1 MTANRADS
9 AIATLRWILA
19 LVLLAESVRFAFSAS
34 AAAAFAK
41 TGLPEVVHVG
51 LAWAE
56 MIAAVIFLIP
66 RTLVLGGRTLLAVL
80 AFAII
85 LHLLHGWYDVGALVV
100 YAAATRAVIA
110 WQGPSQRLGTN
121 VPGDNS

>member
-1 MTANRADS
+1 MM
-9 AIATLRWILA
+9 TLRWILG
-19 LVLLAESVRFAFSAS
+19 LVLLAESARFAFSAS

-41 TGLPEVVHVG
+41 TGLPEVVHAG

-66 RTLVLGGRTLLAVL
+66 RTLVLGGRMLLAVL

-85 LHLLHGWYDVGALVV
+85 VHLLHGWYDVGALLV
-100 YAAATRAVIA
+100 YGAATWAVIA
-110 WQGPSQRLGTN
+110 WQAPNQQASHDR
-121 VPGDNS
+121 

>member
-9 AIATLRWILA
+9 IIATLHWILG
-19 LVLLAESVRFAFSAS
+19 LVLLAESARFAFSAS

-56 MIAAVIFLIP
+56 MIAAVIFLGP
-66 RTLVLGGRTLLAVL
+66 RTLVLGGGRMLLAVL
-80 AFAII
+80 AFATIV
-85 LHLLHGWYDVGALVV
+85 HLLHGWYDVGALVI
-100 YAAATRAVIA
+100 YAAVTWAVIA
-110 WQGPSQRLGTN
+110 WQGLNQSLERN
-121 VPGDNS
+121 HD